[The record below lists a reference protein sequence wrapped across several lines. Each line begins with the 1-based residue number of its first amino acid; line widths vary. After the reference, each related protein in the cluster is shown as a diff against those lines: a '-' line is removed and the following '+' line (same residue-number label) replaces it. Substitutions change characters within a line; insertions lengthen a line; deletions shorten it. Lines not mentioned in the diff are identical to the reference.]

1 MTSEQH
7 GGQAEAINMPAPEVA
22 AAPVSQL
29 EQQQIPESKSVPIP
43 AQQLDQHD
51 VEWRYMDF
59 SSDIP
64 TYAVRRENSDIVL
77 PLCPDLRK
85 YDSPFEWPRFRKKWM
100 TYLSCSVNA
109 IAAYASGSYASPEEQ
124 LRQKWNVSHVT
135 YNLGITVFTIGFGV
149 APMILAPF
157 SEVNGRKP
165 VFVAT
170 GILFVA
176 MQVACALT
184 PTFAGMIVCRLLMGI
199 GGSTFSTMVGG
210 ILADIWVSKE
220 RNTAMV
226 LFTGATLF
234 GTGLGPLVSGVVA
247 ENLLWRWVFYIQIIT
262 SGCLVALVTL
272 FFQETRGSI
281 ILSRKAKAVNKW
293 YEELES
299 LGVQGMRV
307 DPQSSGPQ
315 LEMKTSQSAQYEVRR
330 IRFRVLADDQRASLR
345 VMISQSLYR
354 PIHMLFTE
362 PVVFFF
368 SLWISFAWAILYL
381 QFGSVPLVY
390 RTVYGFSLSQT
401 GYVFTAMCAGG
412 IIGTVLCIWQETFMN
427 TNFPHRM
434 LSPEGRLLPTCI
446 GAAFLPVSLF
456 WFGWT
461 SFSEVHWIV
470 PTISICFATLAIF
483 WIFLAVFNY
492 SADAYHHFTSSALAA
507 SGKQLFAELVPSLT
521 HM

>member
-1 MTSEQH
+1 MASKDH
-7 GGQAEAINMPAPEVA
+7 GDQGEVINMPVPEVA
-22 AAPVSQL
+22 AAPLSPL
-29 EQQQIPESKSVPIP
+29 EQHNSQDSKAVPSL
-43 AQQLDQHD
+43 AQQLDENGL
-51 VEWRYMDF
+51 EWRYMTF

-64 TYAVRRENSDIVL
+64 TCAVRRDNSDDAL
-77 PLCPDLRK
+77 PPCPDLRK
-85 YDSPFEWPRFRKKWM
+85 YDNPFDWPRFRKKWM

-109 IAAYASGSYASPEEQ
+109 IAAYASGSYASPEDQ

-176 MQVACALT
+176 MQVGCALT
-184 PTFAGMIVCRLLMGI
+184 PTFAGMIVCRLLMGV

-210 ILADIWVSKE
+210 ILADIWVTKE

-247 ENLLWRWVFYIQIIT
+247 ENLLWRWVFYIQIMT
-262 SGCLVALVTL
+262 SGFLVALVTL

-281 ILSRKAKAVNKW
+281 ILSKKAKAVNKW
-293 YEELES
+293 YEQLES

-307 DPQSSGPQ
+307 
-315 LEMKTSQSAQYEVRR
+315 ESQSAESPLQTKASQPTQYIVRR
-330 IRFRVLADDQRASLR
+330 VRFRVLGDEQRASI
-345 VMISQSLYR
+345 VVAISQSLYR

-390 RTVYGFSLSQT
+390 RSVYGFNLSQT

-412 IIGTVLCIWQETFMN
+412 IIGTVLCIWQERFMN
-427 TNFPHRM
+427 NHFPHRM

-446 GAAFLPVSLF
+446 GAAFLPISLF

-461 SFSEVHWIV
+461 CFAEVPWIISV
-470 PTISICFATLAIF
+470 ISICAATIAIF
-483 WIFLAVFNY
+483 SIFLAVFNY
-492 SADAYHHFTSSALAA
+492 SADTYHHYTSSALAA
-507 SGKQLFAELVPSLT
+507 SGKHLLIQSN
-521 HM
+521 